1 MKIFSKKLAG
11 IRLTV
16 TGESRISNGI
26 KKSMIQ
32 EADKLDFILVG
43 LLIVVI
49 AISSGKIE
57 KKLDEAKEQNE
68 RMIGILEDI
77 RDKKQ

>member
-1 MKIFSKKLAG
+1 M
-11 IRLTV
+11 
-16 TGESRISNGI
+16 
-26 KKSMIQ
+26 
-32 EADKLDFILVG
+32 DFILVG